1 MSTRKSNNCVTLLN
15 LENFNSNKMQ
25 QNNGLDKSQIISFAV
40 LCLVLFG
47 FMFYFQNKQQKEEAI
62 AAQKQK
68 TEQAKNPVKPT
79 QAANINPNVTP
90 NSIQTANLANKEL
103 KIEFSSLG
111 GQVSKVELLEYKA
124 YDRKTDT
131 ADLPLNLITKNN
143 SNYGFQFKDKTG
155 KTINTKDLIFS
166 PTVAGNVV
174 TLTAN
179 YNGAAIQFIYTLLD
193 KYRVDFKVRTQGL
206 AKITSDTKADFI
218 WDYQVRNLEKGRA
231 QEQSHSEFSYAFNN
245 YEDYDYDGR
254 TTMEEEKETLNWI
267 GVKQQFFSSVI
278 EAKNGFTQSKGNQE
292 AFEEGEYL
300 KKLNYEGFVQM
311 QGGEL
316 NQDFT
321 WYFMPLDLPLLK
333 TYDKNF
339 DEILP
344 LGWSFIGGMNRYFFM
359 PMYNLIASWGITAGW
374 VIFLMTII
382 VKLILSPIMYKQHK
396 LSAMMKV
403 IRPEIDEATAKFK
416 DADPMKKQQATMEI
430 YRKAGV
436 NQMAG
441 CLPALVQIPIFYALF
456 RFFPNFID
464 LRGQGFW
471 FAKDLTAYDD
481 LIKLPFKVPFLG
493 DHLSVFAIAC
503 TIVILIYTVM
513 TSGNMQQPQ
522 QEGMPNMKVLMY
534 IFPITFLF
542 FLNTSASGLSWYY
555 FVSNAINILIILV
568 IKYVILDEKKIHA
581 QIQANKEKPK
591 TEGKFQK
598 RMREMMEKAQEQQ
611 KTQEPKGKKK

>member
-1 MSTRKSNNCVTLLN
+1 MQ
-15 LENFNSNKMQ
+15 ENK
-25 QNNGLDKSQIISFAV
+25 GLDKRQLISFSV
-40 LCLVLFG
+40 LCLILFG
-47 FMFYFQNKQQKEEAI
+47 FMFYFQNKQQKEDAEKASL
-62 AAQKQK
+62 QK
-68 TEQAKNPVKPT
+68 TEQLNAAKQSQTN
-79 QAANINPNVTP
+79 AINPNVTP
-90 NSIQTANLANKEL
+90 GAIQTVNLANDEL
-103 KIEFSSLG
+103 KIEFASLG
-111 GQVSKVELLEYKA
+111 GQVAKVELAKYKA
-124 YDRKTDT
+124 YNQKTDV
-131 ADLPLNLITKNN
+131 ADLPLFLISKNN
-143 SNYGFQFKDKTG
+143 SNYGFQFKDKSG
-155 KTINTKDLIFS
+155 KTINTKNLVFT
-166 PTVAGNVV
+166 PVVKGNEI
-174 TLTAN
+174 TMTAN
-179 YNGAAIQFIYTLLD
+179 VNGAIIQFVYTLMP
-193 KYRVDFKVRTQGL
+193 KYTLDFKVRTQGL
-206 AKITSDTKADFI
+206 SKISSDNKADFI
-218 WDYQVRNLEKGRA
+218 WDYQVRNIEKGRS

-245 YEDYDYDGR
+245 YKDYDYDAR
-254 TTMEEEKETLNWI
+254 TDMSEDEETLNWI

-278 EAKNGFTQSKGNQE
+278 ESKTGFTHSKGVQE
-292 AFEEGEYL
+292 NVEEGEYL
-300 KKLNYEGFVQM
+300 KKLNFEGFVNM
-311 QGGEL
+311 NGGEF

-333 TYDKNF
+333 SYDKNF

-344 LGWSFIGGMNRYFFM
+344 LGWSFIGLMNRYGFM
-359 PMYNLIASWGITAGW
+359 WLYSIISSWGISAGW

-396 LSAMMKV
+396 LSAMMRV
-403 IRPEIDEATAKFK
+403 IRPEIDEVNAKFK
-416 DADPMKKQQATMEI
+416 DADPMKKQQATMEV

-464 LRGQGFW
+464 LRGKGFW

-481 LIKLPFKVPFLG
+481 LIKLPFNIPMLG

-503 TIVILIYTVM
+503 TVVILIYTVM

-522 QEGMPNMKVLMY
+522 QEGMPNMKVMMY
-534 IFPITFLF
+534 IFPVTFLF

-591 TEGKFQK
+591 TESKFQK

-611 KTQEPKGKKK
+611 KAQQGQRKK

>member
-1 MSTRKSNNCVTLLN
+1 
-15 LENFNSNKMQ
+15 MQ
-25 QNNGLDKSQIISFAV
+25 QNKGLDKSQIISFAV
-40 LCLVLFG
+40 LCVVLFG
-47 FMFYFQNKQQKEEAI
+47 FMFYFQNKQQEEEKVI
-62 AAQKQK
+62 AEKQK
-68 TEQAKNPVKPT
+68 TEQVKNAVSPT
-79 QAANINPNVTP
+79 PASNINPNVT
-90 NSIQTANLANKEL
+90 SSQIQTAQLANKDL
-103 KIEFSSLG
+103 KLEFSSLG
-111 GQVSKVELLEYKA
+111 GQVSKVELLAYKA
-124 YDRKTDT
+124 YDHKTDK
-131 ADLPLNLITKNN
+131 ADLPLYLINKNN
-143 SNYGFQFKDKTG
+143 SNYGFQFKDKSG
-155 KTINTKDLIFS
+155 KIVNTKDLVFS
-166 PTVAGNVV
+166 PSVAGNSV

-179 YNGAAIQFIYTLLD
+179 YNGATIQFIYTLLD
-193 KYRVDFKVRTQGL
+193 KFMVDFKVKSQGL
-206 AKITSDTKADFI
+206 ATVTSDNNAIFT
-218 WDYQVRNLEKGRA
+218 WNYSVRTLEKGRA
-231 QEQSHSEFSYAFNN
+231 QELSHSEFSYAFNN
-245 YEDYDYDGR
+245 YKDYDYDGR
-254 TTMEEEKETLNWI
+254 TDMDETKETLNWI

-278 EAKNGFTQSKGNQE
+278 EAKNGFTQSTGNQE
-292 AFEEGEYL
+292 TFEEGEFL
-300 KKLNYEGFVQM
+300 KKLDYQGQVQM
-311 QGGEL
+311 SGNEL

-333 TYDKNF
+333 SYDKNF

-344 LGWSFIGGMNRYFFM
+344 LGWSFIGWMNRGFFM
-359 PMYNLIASWGITAGW
+359 PMYNIIAAWGISAGW
-374 VIFLMTII
+374 VILLMTII

-403 IRPEIDEATAKFK
+403 IRPEIDEANAKFK

-481 LIKLPFKVPFLG
+481 LIKLPFNIPFLG
-493 DHLSVFAIAC
+493 EHLSVFAIAC

-522 QEGMPNMKVLMY
+522 QEGMPNMKVIMY

-568 IKYVILDEKKIHA
+568 IKYIILDEKKIHA

-591 TEGKFQK
+591 AEGKFQK
-598 RMREMMEKAQEQQ
+598 KMREMMEKAQDQQ
-611 KTQEPKGKKK
+611 QQQNTKKK

>member
-1 MSTRKSNNCVTLLN
+1 
-15 LENFNSNKMQ
+15 MQ

-47 FMFYFQNKQQKEEAI
+47 FMFYFQNKQSKEDAVK
-62 AAQKQK
+62 AQQQK
-68 TEQAKNPVKPT
+68 TEQAKNAVKQT
-79 QAANINPNVTP
+79 QATNINPNVTP
-90 NSIQTANLANKEL
+90 GSIQTATLANNEL
-103 KIEFSSLG
+103 KIEFNSLG
-111 GQVSKVELLEYKA
+111 GQVSKVELAKYKA
-124 YDRKTDT
+124 YDHKTDN
-131 ADLPLNLITKNN
+131 ADLPLYLITKNN

-155 KTINTKDLIFS
+155 KIINTKDLVFA
-166 PTVAGNVV
+166 PVVNGNVA

-179 YNGAAIQFIYTLLD
+179 YNGAVIQFVYSLNNNPKAELKD
-193 KYRVDFKVRTQGL
+193 QYALDFKVRTQGL
-206 AKITSDTKADFI
+206 AKITSDNKADFI
-218 WDYQVRNLEKGRA
+218 WDYSVRNLEKGRA

-245 YEDYDYDGR
+245 YKDYDYDGR
-254 TTMEEEKETLNWI
+254 TTMTEDKETLNWI
-267 GVKQQFFSSVI
+267 GVKQQFFASVI
-278 EAKNGFTQSKGNQE
+278 ESKTGFTQSKGNQE
-292 AFEEGEYL
+292 AIEEGEYL

-311 QGGEL
+311 TGSEL

-344 LGWSFIGGMNRYFFM
+344 LGWSFIGWMNRYFFM
-359 PMYNLIASWGITAGW
+359 WLYSVIAGWGLSAGW

-396 LSAMMKV
+396 LSAMMRV
-403 IRPEIDEATAKFK
+403 IRPEIDEVNAKFK
-416 DADPMKKQQATMEI
+416 DADPMKKQQATMEV

-464 LRGQGFW
+464 LRGKGFW

-493 DHLSVFAIAC
+493 DHLSVFALAC
-503 TIVILIYTVM
+503 TVVILIYTVM

-534 IFPITFLF
+534 IFPVTFLF

-611 KTQEPKGKKK
+611 NVQQQQRKKK

>member
-1 MSTRKSNNCVTLLN
+1 
-15 LENFNSNKMQ
+15 MQ

-47 FMFYFQNKQQKEEAI
+47 FMFYFQRNDQEAEKLK
-62 AAQKQK
+62 AEQQK
-68 TEQAKNPVKPT
+68 TEQAKNPVKQTP
-79 QAANINPNVTP
+79 AADINPNVTP
-90 NSIQTANLANKEL
+90 NAIQVSNLENKQL
-103 KIEFSSLG
+103 KLEFSSLG

-124 YDRKTDT
+124 YDQKTDK

-143 SNYGFQFKDKTG
+143 SSYGFQFKDKSG
-155 KTINTKDLIFS
+155 KTVNTKDLVFS
-166 PTVAGNVV
+166 PTVAGNAV

-179 YNGAAIQFIYTLLD
+179 YNGAVIQFIYTLLD
-193 KYRVDFKVRTQGL
+193 KYTVDFKVRTQGL
-206 AKITSDTKADFI
+206 AKVTSDTKADFL
-218 WDYQVRNLEKGRA
+218 WNYSVRNLEKGRA
-231 QEQSHSEFSYAFNN
+231 QEQTHSEFSYVFDN
-245 YEDYDYDGR
+245 YKKYEYDGR
-254 TTMEEEKETLNWI
+254 TTMDEPEETINWI
-267 GVKQQFFSSVI
+267 GVKQQFFASVI
-278 EAKNGFTQSKGNQE
+278 EAKNGFTKSKGNQE
-292 AFEEGEYL
+292 SIEEGEYL
-300 KKLNYEGFVQM
+300 KKLDYEGEVQM
-311 QGGEL
+311 SGSEL

-321 WYFMPLDLPLLK
+321 WYFMPLDLKLLSS
-333 TYDKNF
+333 YENKNF

-344 LGWSFIGGMNRYFFM
+344 LGWSFIGAMNRYFFM
-359 PMYNLIASWGITAGW
+359 WLYGIIASWGISAGW

-403 IRPEIDEATAKFK
+403 IRPEIDEANAKFK

-481 LIKLPFKVPFLG
+481 LIKLPFSVPFLG
-493 DHLSVFAIAC
+493 EHLSVFAIAC

-522 QEGMPNMKVLMY
+522 QEGMPNMKVIMY

-591 TEGKFQK
+591 AEGKFQK

-611 KTQEPKGKKK
+611 KTQGQQGNKKK

>member
-1 MSTRKSNNCVTLLN
+1 
-15 LENFNSNKMQ
+15 MQ

-47 FMFYFQNKQQKEEAI
+47 FMFYFQNKQQKEEQVKAG
-62 AAQKQK
+62 QTK
-68 TEQAKNPVKPT
+68 TEQVKNAVKPT
-79 QAANINPNVTP
+79 QATNINPNVTP
-90 NSIQTANLANKEL
+90 NAIKVSNLSNKEL
-103 KIEFSSLG
+103 NLEFSSLG
-111 GQVSKVELLEYKA
+111 GQISKVELLKYKA
-124 YDRKTDT
+124 YDRKTDK
-131 ADLPLNLITKNN
+131 ADLSLNLITKNN

-155 KTINTKDLIFS
+155 KTINTKDLVFS
-166 PTVAGNVV
+166 PSVSGNTV
-174 TLTAN
+174 TMTAN
-179 YNGAAIQFIYTLLD
+179 YNEAVIQFIYTLKD
-193 KYRVDFKVRTQGL
+193 EYTVDFKVRSQGL
-206 AKITSDTKADFI
+206 AKVTSDTKADFI
-218 WDYQVRNLEKGRA
+218 WDYRVRNLEKGRA

-245 YEDYDYDGR
+245 YKDYDYDGR
-254 TTMEEEKETLNWI
+254 TTMEEPDETLNWV

-278 EAKNGFTQSKGNQE
+278 EAKNGFTKSTGNQE

-300 KKLNYEGFVQM
+300 KKLDYAGQVQM
-311 QGGEL
+311 TGNEL
-316 NQDFT
+316 NQDFN
-321 WYFMPLDLPLLK
+321 WYFLPLDLKLLK

-339 DEILP
+339 DDILP
-344 LGWSFIGGMNRYFFM
+344 LGWSFIGWMNRGFFM

-403 IRPEIDEATAKFK
+403 IRPEIDEANAKFK

-481 LIKLPFKVPFLG
+481 LIKLPMKVPFLG
-493 DHLSVFAIAC
+493 DHLSIFAIAC

-555 FVSNAINILIILV
+555 FVSNAINILIIFV
-568 IKYVILDEKKIHA
+568 IKYIILDEKKIHA

-591 TEGKFQK
+591 SEGKFQK
-598 RMREMMEKAQEQQ
+598 RMREMMEKAQDQQ
-611 KTQEPKGKKK
+611 KAVEQKKKK

>member
-1 MSTRKSNNCVTLLN
+1 
-15 LENFNSNKMQ
+15 MQ

-47 FMFYFQNKQQKEEAI
+47 FMFYFQRNSAEEEKLKAE
-62 AAQKQK
+62 QQK
-68 TEQAKNPVKPT
+68 TEQAKTPVKQTP
-79 QAANINPNVTP
+79 AADINPNVTP
-90 NSIQTANLANKEL
+90 NAIQVSNLANNEL
-103 KIEFSSLG
+103 KLEFSSLG
-111 GQVSKVELLEYKA
+111 GQVSKVELLKYKA
-124 YDRKTDT
+124 YDQKTDK

-143 SNYGFQFKDKTG
+143 SSYGFQFKDKSG
-155 KTINTKDLIFS
+155 KTVNTKDLVFS
-166 PTVAGNVV
+166 PVVNGNSV

-179 YNGAAIQFIYTLLD
+179 YSGAVIQFVYTLNNNPKAELKD
-193 KYRVDFKVRTQGL
+193 QYTLDFKVRTQGL
-206 AKITSDTKADFI
+206 AKVTSDNKADFI

-231 QEQSHSEFSYAFNN
+231 QEQTHSEFAYAFNN
-245 YEDYDYDGR
+245 YKDYDYDGR
-254 TTMEEEKETLNWI
+254 TDMNEEKETLNWI

-278 EAKNGFTQSKGNQE
+278 ESKTGFTNSKGNQE
-292 AFEEGEYL
+292 SIEEGEYL
-300 KKLNYEGFVQM
+300 KKLNFEGFVSM
-311 QGGEL
+311 NGGEF

-333 TYDKNF
+333 SYDKNF

-359 PMYNLIASWGITAGW
+359 WLYSIIAGWGISAGW
-374 VIFLMTII
+374 VIFIMTII

-403 IRPEIDEATAKFK
+403 IRPEIDEANAKFK

-481 LIKLPFKVPFLG
+481 LIQLPFKIPFLG

-522 QEGMPNMKVLMY
+522 QEGMPNMKVIMY

-591 TEGKFQK
+591 SEGKFQK
-598 RMREMMEKAQEQQ
+598 KMREMMEKAQDAQKSQEQ
-611 KTQEPKGKKK
+611 TRGKKK

>member
-1 MSTRKSNNCVTLLN
+1 
-15 LENFNSNKMQ
+15 MQ

-47 FMFYFQNKQQKEEAI
+47 FMFYFQRNDQEAEKLK
-62 AAQKQK
+62 AEQQK
-68 TEQAKNPVKPT
+68 TEQAKNPVKQTP
-79 QAANINPNVTP
+79 AADINPYVTP
-90 NSIQTANLANKEL
+90 NAIQVSNLENKQL
-103 KIEFSSLG
+103 KLEFSSLG

-124 YDRKTDT
+124 YDHKTDK

-143 SNYGFQFKDKTG
+143 SSYGFQFKDKSG
-155 KTINTKDLIFS
+155 KTVNTKDLVFS
-166 PTVAGNVV
+166 PTVAGNAV

-179 YNGAAIQFIYTLLD
+179 YNGAVIQFIYTLLD
-193 KYRVDFKVRTQGL
+193 KYTVDFKVRTQGL
-206 AKITSDTKADFI
+206 AKVTSDTKADFL
-218 WDYQVRNLEKGRA
+218 WNYSVRNLEKGRA
-231 QEQSHSEFSYAFNN
+231 QEQTHSEFAYAFNN
-245 YEDYDYDGR
+245 YKDYDYDGR
-254 TTMEEEKETLNWI
+254 TDMNEEKETLNWI

-278 EAKNGFTQSKGNQE
+278 EAKNGFTQSKGSQE
-292 AFEEGEYL
+292 SIEEGEYL

-311 QGGEL
+311 TGSEL

-333 TYDKNF
+333 SYDKNF

-344 LGWSFIGGMNRYFFM
+344 LGWSFIGWMNRYFFM
-359 PMYNLIASWGITAGW
+359 WLYGIIASWGISAGW

-403 IRPEIDEATAKFK
+403 IRPEIDEANAKFK

-481 LIKLPFKVPFLG
+481 LIKLPFSVPFLG
-493 DHLSVFAIAC
+493 EHLSVFAIAC

-522 QEGMPNMKVLMY
+522 QEGMPNMKVIMY

-591 TEGKFQK
+591 AEGKFQK
-598 RMREMMEKAQEQQ
+598 RMREMMEKAQDAQ
-611 KTQEPKGKKK
+611 KTQEQQKGKKK

>member
-1 MSTRKSNNCVTLLN
+1 
-15 LENFNSNKMQ
+15 MQ

-47 FMFYFQNKQQKEEAI
+47 FMFYFQNKQSKEDAVK
-62 AAQKQK
+62 AQQQK
-68 TEQAKNPVKPT
+68 TEQAKNAVKQT
-79 QAANINPNVTP
+79 QATNINPNVTP
-90 NSIQTANLANKEL
+90 GSIQTATLANNEL
-103 KIEFSSLG
+103 KIEFNSLG
-111 GQVSKVELLEYKA
+111 GQVSKVELAKYKA
-124 YDRKTDT
+124 YDHKTDN
-131 ADLPLNLITKNN
+131 ADLPLYLITKNN

-155 KTINTKDLIFS
+155 KIINTKDLVFA
-166 PTVAGNVV
+166 PVVNGNVA

-179 YNGAAIQFIYTLLD
+179 YNGATIQFVYSLNNNPKAELKD
-193 KYRVDFKVRTQGL
+193 QYALDFKVRTQGL
-206 AKITSDTKADFI
+206 AKITSDNKADFI
-218 WDYQVRNLEKGRA
+218 WDYSVRNLEKGRA

-245 YEDYDYDGR
+245 YKDYDYDGR
-254 TTMEEEKETLNWI
+254 TTMEEDKETLNWI
-267 GVKQQFFSSVI
+267 GVKQQFFASVI
-278 EAKNGFTQSKGNQE
+278 ESKTGFTQSKGNQE
-292 AFEEGEYL
+292 AIEEGDYL

-311 QGGEL
+311 TGSEL

-344 LGWSFIGGMNRYFFM
+344 LGWSFIGWMNRYFFM
-359 PMYNLIASWGITAGW
+359 WLYSVIAGWGLSAGW

-396 LSAMMKV
+396 LSAMMRV
-403 IRPEIDEATAKFK
+403 IRPEIDEVNAKFK
-416 DADPMKKQQATMEI
+416 DADPMKKQQATMEV

-464 LRGQGFW
+464 LRGKGFW

-493 DHLSVFAIAC
+493 DHLSVFALAC
-503 TIVILIYTVM
+503 TVVILIYTVM

-534 IFPITFLF
+534 IFPVTFLF

-611 KTQEPKGKKK
+611 NVQQQQRKKK

>member
-1 MSTRKSNNCVTLLN
+1 
-15 LENFNSNKMQ
+15 MQ

-47 FMFYFQNKQQKEEAI
+47 FMFYFQNKQSKEDAVK
-62 AAQKQK
+62 AQQQK
-68 TEQAKNPVKPT
+68 TEQAKNAVKQT
-79 QAANINPNVTP
+79 QATNINPNVTP
-90 NSIQTANLANKEL
+90 GSIQTATLANNEL
-103 KIEFSSLG
+103 KIEFNSLG
-111 GQVSKVELLEYKA
+111 GQVSKMELAKYKA
-124 YDRKTDT
+124 YDHKTDN
-131 ADLPLNLITKNN
+131 ADLPLYLITKNN

-155 KTINTKDLIFS
+155 KIINTKDLVFA
-166 PTVAGNVV
+166 PVVNGNVA

-179 YNGAAIQFIYTLLD
+179 YNGATIQFVYSLNNNPKAELKD
-193 KYRVDFKVRTQGL
+193 QYALDFKVRTQGL
-206 AKITSDTKADFI
+206 AKITSDNKADFI
-218 WDYQVRNLEKGRA
+218 WDYSVRNLEKGRA

-245 YEDYDYDGR
+245 YKDYDYDGR
-254 TTMEEEKETLNWI
+254 TTMTEDKETLNWI
-267 GVKQQFFSSVI
+267 GVKQQFFASVI
-278 EAKNGFTQSKGNQE
+278 ESKTGFTQSKGNQE
-292 AFEEGEYL
+292 AIEEGEYL

-311 QGGEL
+311 TGSEL

-344 LGWSFIGGMNRYFFM
+344 LGWSFIGWMNRYFFM
-359 PMYNLIASWGITAGW
+359 WLYSIIAGWGLSAGW

-396 LSAMMKV
+396 LSAMMRV
-403 IRPEIDEATAKFK
+403 IRPEIDEVNAKFK
-416 DADPMKKQQATMEI
+416 DADPMKKQQATMEV

-464 LRGQGFW
+464 LRGKGFW

-493 DHLSVFAIAC
+493 DHLSVFALAC
-503 TIVILIYTVM
+503 TVVILIYTVM

-534 IFPITFLF
+534 IFPVTFLF

-611 KTQEPKGKKK
+611 NVQQQQRKKK

>member
-1 MSTRKSNNCVTLLN
+1 
-15 LENFNSNKMQ
+15 MQ

-47 FMFYFQNKQQKEEAI
+47 FMFYFQNKQQEEETVQ
-62 AAQKQK
+62 AQQQK
-68 TEQAKNPVKPT
+68 TEQAKNPVKPA

-90 NSIQTANLANKEL
+90 NAIQVSNLENKQL
-103 KIEFSSLG
+103 KLEFSSLG
-111 GQVSKVELLEYKA
+111 GQVSKVELLEFKA
-124 YDRKTDT
+124 YDHKTDT

-143 SNYGFQFKDKTG
+143 SSYGFQFKDKTG
-155 KTINTKDLIFS
+155 KTINTKDLVFS
-166 PTVAGNVV
+166 PTVAGNAV

-179 YNGAAIQFIYTLLD
+179 YNGAVIQFIYTLLD

-206 AKITSDTKADFI
+206 AKITSDTKADFL
-218 WDYQVRNLEKGRA
+218 WNYSVRNLEKGRA

-245 YEDYDYDGR
+245 YKDYDYDGR
-254 TTMEEEKETLNWI
+254 TTMEEAEETLNWI

-278 EAKNGFTQSKGNQE
+278 EAKTGFTQSKGNQE
-292 AFEEGEYL
+292 AIEEGEYL
-300 KKLNYEGFVQM
+300 KKLDYEGQIQM
-311 QGGEL
+311 TGNEL

-333 TYDKNF
+333 SYDKNF

-481 LIKLPFKVPFLG
+481 LIKLPFSIPFLG

-568 IKYVILDEKKIHA
+568 IKYLILDEKKIHA

-591 TEGKFQK
+591 SEGKFQK
-598 RMREMMEKAQEQQ
+598 KMREMMEKAQEQQ
-611 KTQEPKGKKK
+611 KTQENIRGKKK